1 MYLHYQVEAL
11 IYFCLSFYLLT
22 RAKKINLLNS
32 LGSFKSQI
40 CCWNYE
46 KYGRELHRHRTRGK
60 KRESERKIDGRKERG
75 NFRRNSALR
84 PFGCLYFV
92 LTLSQPLAAAA
103 ASLCST
109 SYGLVRFY
117 FILPGLHSYDST
129 ALERIESGNCET
141 RARSLLIKSDE
152 MADIGASDSLQYS
165 SWQYA

>member
-1 MYLHYQVEAL
+1 M
-11 IYFCLSFYLLT
+11 LLELRKI
-22 RAKKINLLNS
+22 RARIA
-32 LGSFKSQI
+32 QAQDA
-40 CCWNYE
+40 
-46 KYGRELHRHRTRGK
+46 RE

-117 FILPGLHSYDST
+117 FILPGLRSYDPT

>member
-1 MYLHYQVEAL
+1 MYLHYRAEAL
-11 IYFCLSFYLLT
+11 IYFCLPFYLLT
-22 RAKKINLLNS
+22 RAKKINFLNS

-46 KYGRELHRHRTRGK
+46 KYGRELRRSGTRGK
-60 KRESERKIDGRKERG
+60 KRELERKIDGRKERA

-109 SYGLVRFY
+109 SYGLFY
-117 FILPGLHSYDST
+117 FIFPGLGSHDLA

-152 MADIGASDSLQYS
+152 MADIGASYSLQYS